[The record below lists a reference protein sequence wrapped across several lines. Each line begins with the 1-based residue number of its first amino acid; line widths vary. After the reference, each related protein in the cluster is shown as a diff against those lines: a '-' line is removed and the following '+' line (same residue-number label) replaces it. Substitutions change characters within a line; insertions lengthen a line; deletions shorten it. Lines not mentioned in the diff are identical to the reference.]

1 MSGSHGRGPT
11 GGTVTDALYVPGDSL
26 LHRLPAHVALLA
38 AVGVAVAVVAVPPS
52 WQAYAAFA
60 LLLAG
65 LARLARVPYGLV
77 LRRSVVEVPFVVFAL
92 LLPFVAT
99 GPQVDVLGLSL
110 SRTGIADGATLMA
123 RATLGVW
130 TSILLA
136 ATQRPVALLRGL
148 ERLRVPQVIV
158 QIAGF
163 ALRYVEV
170 VVAEMRRMRVARDA
184 RCFRARDLR
193 QARTLAQ
200 AAAALF
206 IRSYERGE
214 RVHVAM
220 LSRGYAGRLPDLEAV
235 TRPRPVPASRPAQ
248 APAQAPV
255 AA

>member
-1 MSGSHGRGPT
+1 M
-11 GGTVTDALYVPGDSL
+11 
-26 LHRLPAHVALLA
+26 
-38 AVGVAVAVVAVPPS
+38 
-52 WQAYAAFA
+52 
-60 LLLAG
+60 
-65 LARLARVPYGLV
+65 
-77 LRRSVVEVPFVVFAL
+77 
-92 LLPFVAT
+92 
-99 GPQVDVLGLSL
+99 
-110 SRTGIADGATLMA
+110 
-123 RATLGVW
+123 
-130 TSILLA
+130 
-136 ATQRPVALLRGL
+136 
-148 ERLRVPQVIV
+148 PQVIV

-220 LSRGYAGRLPDLEAV
+220 LSRGYSGRLPDLEAV